1 MLTCFFTV
9 KRCLYLPSN
18 VEKLG
23 KALVDFESKLDSI
36 REELDSV
43 ANDLLVLAEE
53 LVIEIKNETVTAY
66 RIAKDKIKKSLDE
79 EIQKLR
85 ISYKERIRKEVDE
98 LKKKGENKYEE
109 AVQEALEMIRG
120 AAA

>member
-1 MLTCFFTV
+1 MLTYFFTV

-23 KALVDFESKLDSI
+23 KALIDFESRLDNI
-36 REELDSV
+36 RDELDSV

-66 RIAKDKIKKSLDE
+66 KMAKDKIQESLDE

-85 ISYKERIRKEVDE
+85 STYKERIRKEVDE
-98 LKKKGENKYEE
+98 LKKKGEDKYEK

-120 AAA
+120 AVA

>member
-1 MLTCFFTV
+1 M
-9 KRCLYLPSN
+9 PSN
-18 VEKLG
+18 VERLG
-23 KALVDFESKLDSI
+23 NALVDFESRLDSI

-53 LVIEIKNETVTAY
+53 LVVEIKNEAIAAY
-66 RIAKDKIKKSLDE
+66 EMARDKVQKSLDE
-79 EIQKLR
+79 EIEKLR
-85 ISYKERIRKEVDE
+85 GVYEERIRKEVEE
-98 LKKKGENKYEE
+98 LEKKGEEKYEE